1 MAESAPLMSSGAS
14 TPSAP
19 SSPKSDVFSVSYF
32 PTRRDSESTAS
43 TAPSSVE
50 SAATEG
56 QEQKGQQEYFPC
68 GETRP
73 VLHHAKTSSAAPT
86 LSKLGHPFS
95 EAAASTPTTPS
106 TEAHTPTKVLKH
118 DPLSRAFPKPT
129 TTATVEE
136 MLARNPGK
144 WSLNHWIKHGAEP
157 RAPAV
162 DKEAE
167 ARRFA
172 EAKAALLKSQQELG
186 GLALNGGRSG

>member
-1 MAESAPLMSSGAS
+1 MSSGAS

-19 SSPKSDVFSVSYF
+19 SSPKSDVFSVSHF
-32 PTRRDSESTAS
+32 PIRRDSESTAS

-56 QEQKGQQEYFPC
+56 KEQFPC

-73 VLHHAKTSSAAPT
+73 VLVHAKTSSAVPT
-86 LSKLGHPFS
+86 LSSSSKLGGHTFS
-95 EAAASTPTTPS
+95 EAAAASTPVTPS
-106 TEAHTPTKVLKH
+106 TEAHKH

-157 RAPAV
+157 RARAV
-162 DKEAE
+162 KKEAE
-167 ARRFA
+167 ARRFV
-172 EAKAALLKSQQELG
+172 EAKAALLKSHQD
-186 GLALNGGRSG
+186 LNGGRSG